1 MLKVMEG
8 FRPNRPPKGFSDTL
22 WDLLV
27 ETWVVQHAQ
36 EPGGRPPASTVLE
49 RLGGFVD
56 DWGNTIL
63 PLVPESLQE
72 DEDSGC
78 RMHPSKCHSLFTFLL
93 Q

>member
-1 MLKVMEG
+1 MLKVMDG
-8 FRPNRPPKGFSDTL
+8 VRPDRPPLGFSDTL

-36 EPGGRPPASTVLE
+36 EPEGRPPASTVLN
-49 RLGGFVD
+49 RLKGFVD

-72 DEDSGC
+72 DEDGGC
-78 RMHPSKCHSLFTFLL
+78 RMYPSKCCSLFMFSLR
-93 Q
+93 